1 MEIPDDIARS
11 EGVPE
16 DLDASAGG
24 PYRMPSPRR
33 RRMSGIVLLVVAAGV
48 AALSFLDLPDALI
61 AGALGLALLGL
72 YHLATGWELGI
83 SERSALELANREV
96 GFPVGHA
103 SAALGY
109 QGWRSRPVWNVLVYE
124 AEDPP
129 SRRGLV
135 RVDAREG
142 QVMETYVEEIPPA
155 G

>member
-1 MEIPDDIARS
+1 MEIPDHIARS
-11 EGVPE
+11 QGVPE
-16 DLDASAGG
+16 DLDARAGG

-33 RRMSGIVLLVVAAGV
+33 RRISGIVLLVVAAGV
-48 AALSFLDLPDALI
+48 AALSLLDLPDDLI
-61 AGALGLALLGL
+61 AAAVAVALLGV

-109 QGWRSRPVWNVLVYE
+109 QGWLSKPVWNVLVYE
-124 AEDPP
+124 ADDPP

-135 RVDAREG
+135 RVDARAG
-142 QVMETYVEEIPPA
+142 RVMETYVEDIPAA